1 MIRLYV
7 DLDAA
12 LAQTLHI
19 KENIFRI
26 FEKRP
31 ARLLAVKYIPMADSQ
46 LLILDKAQIQQKINR
61 IAYQILEDNLQEKEI
76 VLAGIWDRGYK
87 LALRLQ
93 RVLQEISELKVTL
106 LRVDLERQSSK
117 LISSTDLDDSK
128 WKNKVIIL
136 VDDVLNSGK
145 TLAYGLGVFL
155 NTPHKKIRTVVL
167 VDRSHK
173 IFPIATD
180 FVGLQMATVLK
191 EHVEV
196 IMDVPGREDC
206 VYLS

>member
-1 MIRLYV
+1 M
-7 DLDAA
+7 
-12 LAQTLHI
+12 
-19 KENIFRI
+19 
-26 FEKRP
+26 
-31 ARLLAVKYIPMADSQ
+31 SQ
-46 LLILDKAQIQQKINR
+46 NQVLVLDKKQIQQKINR
-61 IAYQILEDNLQEKEI
+61 IAYQILEDNLEEKEI

-87 LALRLQ
+87 LALRLAT
-93 RVLQEISELKVTL
+93 VLEEISDCKLTI
-106 LRVDLERQSSK
+106 LRVDLEKQSSK
-117 LISSTDLDDSK
+117 LVAKTDLPESN

-180 FVGLQMATVLK
+180 FVGLELSTILK
-191 EHVEV
+191 EHVDV
-196 IMDVPGREDC
+196 IMDVEGEEDR

>member
-1 MIRLYV
+1 
-7 DLDAA
+7 
-12 LAQTLHI
+12 
-19 KENIFRI
+19 
-26 FEKRP
+26 
-31 ARLLAVKYIPMADSQ
+31 MADSK
-46 LLILDKAQIQQKINR
+46 LVILDKIQIQQKINR
-61 IAYQILEDNLQEKEI
+61 IAFQILEDNLDEKEI

-87 LALRLQ
+87 LAIRLQ
-93 RVLQEISELKVTL
+93 EVLVNISKLKIVL
-106 LRVDLERQSSK
+106 LRIDLEKTNSK
-117 LISSTDLDDSK
+117 LIASTDLDESI
-128 WKNKVIIL
+128 WRNKVVIL

-180 FVGLQMATVLK
+180 FVGLEMSTVLK
-191 EHVEV
+191 EHV
-196 IMDVPGREDC
+196 DVLLDVDGTEDC

>member
-1 MIRLYV
+1 MPSNQV
-7 DLDAA
+7 
-12 LAQTLHI
+12 
-19 KENIFRI
+19 
-26 FEKRP
+26 
-31 ARLLAVKYIPMADSQ
+31 
-46 LLILDKAQIQQKINR
+46 LILDKNQIEQKISR
-61 IAYQILEDNLQEKEI
+61 IAYQILEDNLDEKEI

-87 LALRLQ
+87 IALRLKK
-93 RVLQEISELKVTL
+93 VLQEIASFKVTM
-106 LRVDLERQSSK
+106 LRVDIERENSK
-117 LISSTDLDDSK
+117 LVANTDLEESA

-180 FVGLQMATVLK
+180 FVGLELSTILK
-191 EHVEV
+191 EHVDVV
-196 IMDVPGREDC
+196 IDVEGEEDR

>member
-1 MIRLYV
+1 
-7 DLDAA
+7 
-12 LAQTLHI
+12 
-19 KENIFRI
+19 
-26 FEKRP
+26 
-31 ARLLAVKYIPMADSQ
+31 MADSQ
-46 LLILDKAQIQQKINR
+46 LVILDKTQIQQKINR
-61 IAYQILEDNLQEKEI
+61 IAYQILEDNLNEKEI

-87 LALRLQ
+87 LAIRLRE
-93 RVLQEISELKVTL
+93 VLLKISTLKVTL
-106 LRVDLERQSSK
+106 LRIDLEKENSK
-117 LISSTDLDDSK
+117 LIASTDLEESK

-145 TLAYGLGVFL
+145 TLGYGLGVFL

-180 FVGLQMATVLK
+180 FVGLEMSTVLK
-191 EHVEV
+191 EHVDV
-196 IMDVPGREDC
+196 ILDVEGREDC

>member
-1 MIRLYV
+1 
-7 DLDAA
+7 
-12 LAQTLHI
+12 
-19 KENIFRI
+19 
-26 FEKRP
+26 
-31 ARLLAVKYIPMADSQ
+31 MADSQ
-46 LLILDKAQIQQKINR
+46 LLILDKKQIQQKINR
-61 IAYQILEDNLQEKEI
+61 IAYQILEDNLDEKEI

-87 LALRLQ
+87 LALRLKK
-93 RVLQEISELKVTL
+93 VLSKISELKIIML
-106 LRVDLERQSSK
+106 KIDLDRLSSK
-117 LISSTDLDDSK
+117 LIANTDLDESQWRD
-128 WKNKVIIL
+128 KVIIL

-180 FVGLQMATVLK
+180 FVGLQLATILK
-191 EHVEV
+191 EHVDV
-196 IMDVPGREDC
+196 VMDVEGEEDR

>member
-1 MIRLYV
+1 MPQNQV
-7 DLDAA
+7 
-12 LAQTLHI
+12 
-19 KENIFRI
+19 
-26 FEKRP
+26 
-31 ARLLAVKYIPMADSQ
+31 
-46 LLILDKAQIQQKINR
+46 LILDQKQIQQKINR
-61 IAYQILEDNLQEKEI
+61 IAYQILEDNIEEKELVI
-76 VLAGIWDRGYK
+76 AGIWDRGYK
-87 LALRLQ
+87 LAVRLEQ
-93 RVLQEISELKVTL
+93 TLQEISEFKITL
-106 LRVDLERQSSK
+106 LRIDLEKQSSK
-117 LISSTDLDDSK
+117 LVAKTDLPESD

-180 FVGLQMATVLK
+180 FVGLELATVLK
-191 EHVEV
+191 EHVDV
-196 IMDVPGREDC
+196 IMDVEGEEDR

>member
-1 MIRLYV
+1 MNLKMV
-7 DLDAA
+7 LFVNN
-12 LAQTLHI
+12 LSTQ
-19 KENIFRI
+19 
-26 FEKRP
+26 
-31 ARLLAVKYIPMADSQ
+31 MADSQ
-46 LLILDKAQIQQKINR
+46 LVILDKTQIQQKINR
-61 IAYQILEDNLQEKEI
+61 IAYQILEDNLDEQEI

-87 LALRLQ
+87 LAIRLREVLLQ
-93 RVLQEISELKVTL
+93 ISELNVLL
-106 LRVDLERQSSK
+106 LRIDLEKDNSK
-117 LISSTDLDDSK
+117 LIATTDLEEDK
-128 WKNKVIIL
+128 WKNQVIIL

-180 FVGLQMATVLK
+180 FVGLEMSTVLK
-191 EHVEV
+191 EHVDV
-196 IMDVPGREDC
+196 ILDVEGQEDC

>member
-1 MIRLYV
+1 MP
-7 DLDAA
+7 
-12 LAQTLHI
+12 
-19 KENIFRI
+19 EG
-26 FEKRP
+26 
-31 ARLLAVKYIPMADSQ
+31 Q
-46 LLILDKAQIQQKINR
+46 LLILNAKQIQQKINR
-61 IAYQILEDNLQEKEI
+61 IAYQILEDNLNEKEI

-87 LALRLQ
+87 LAIRLKE
-93 RVLQEISELKVTL
+93 VLSKISDVKITL
-106 LRVDLERQSSK
+106 LKIELDRKNSRLVAE
-117 LISSTDLDDSK
+117 TDLDQSQ
-128 WKNKVIIL
+128 WKNKAIIL

-180 FVGLQMATVLK
+180 FVGLQLATVLK
-191 EHVEV
+191 EHVDV
-196 IMDVPGREDC
+196 VMDVDGEEDR

>member
-1 MIRLYV
+1 M
-7 DLDAA
+7 
-12 LAQTLHI
+12 
-19 KENIFRI
+19 
-26 FEKRP
+26 P
-31 ARLLAVKYIPMADSQ
+31 ANQ
-46 LLILDKAQIQQKINR
+46 LLILDKKQIQQKINR
-61 IAYQILEDNLQEKEI
+61 IAYQILEDNLNEKEI

-87 LALRLQ
+87 LALRLNK
-93 RVLQEISELKVTL
+93 VLQKIADFKVTM
-106 LRVDLERQSSK
+106 LRVDLERESTK
-117 LISSTDLDDSK
+117 LIASTDLDESQ
-128 WKNKVIIL
+128 WKNKVVIL

-180 FVGLQMATVLK
+180 YVGLQLATVLK
-191 EHVEV
+191 EHVDV
-196 IMDVPGREDC
+196 VMDVAGEEDR

>member
-1 MIRLYV
+1 
-7 DLDAA
+7 
-12 LAQTLHI
+12 
-19 KENIFRI
+19 
-26 FEKRP
+26 
-31 ARLLAVKYIPMADSQ
+31 MADSQ
-46 LLILDKAQIQQKINR
+46 LVILNKIQIQQKINR
-61 IAYQILEDNLQEKEI
+61 IAYQILEDNLNEKEI

-87 LALRLQ
+87 LALRL
-93 RVLQEISELKVTL
+93 RTVLLEISALKVVL
-106 LRVDLERQSSK
+106 LRIDLEKENSK
-117 LISSTDLDDSK
+117 LIATTDLDESK

-180 FVGLQMATVLK
+180 FVGLEMSTVLK
-191 EHVEV
+191 EHV
-196 IMDVPGREDC
+196 DVVLDVEGVEDC

>member
-1 MIRLYV
+1 MSSNQV
-7 DLDAA
+7 
-12 LAQTLHI
+12 
-19 KENIFRI
+19 
-26 FEKRP
+26 
-31 ARLLAVKYIPMADSQ
+31 
-46 LLILDKAQIQQKINR
+46 LILHKNQIDQKINR
-61 IAYQILEDNLQEKEI
+61 IAYQILEDNLDEKEI

-87 LALRLQ
+87 IALRLQ
-93 RVLQEISELKVTL
+93 KVLQEIAAFKVIM
-106 LRVDLERQSSK
+106 LRVDIERENSK
-117 LISSTDLDDSK
+117 LVANTDLEESA

-180 FVGLQMATVLK
+180 FVGLELSTILK
-191 EHVEV
+191 EHVDVV
-196 IMDVPGREDC
+196 IDVEGEEDR

>member
-1 MIRLYV
+1 MP
-7 DLDAA
+7 
-12 LAQTLHI
+12 
-19 KENIFRI
+19 EN
-26 FEKRP
+26 
-31 ARLLAVKYIPMADSQ
+31 Q
-46 LLILDKAQIQQKINR
+46 LLILDKKQIQQKINR
-61 IAYQILEDNLQEKEI
+61 IAYQILEDNLNEKEI

-87 LALRLQ
+87 LAVRLNK
-93 RVLQEISELKVTL
+93 VLQKIAGFKITM
-106 LRVDLERQSSK
+106 LRVDLDRESSK
-117 LISSTDLDDSK
+117 LIASTDLDESH
-128 WKNKVIIL
+128 WKNKVVIL

-180 FVGLQMATVLK
+180 YVGLQLATVLK
-191 EHVEV
+191 EHVDV
-196 IMDVPGREDC
+196 IMDVEGEEDR

>member
-1 MIRLYV
+1 MP
-7 DLDAA
+7 
-12 LAQTLHI
+12 
-19 KENIFRI
+19 ENQ
-26 FEKRP
+26 
-31 ARLLAVKYIPMADSQ
+31 V
-46 LLILDKAQIQQKINR
+46 LILDKQQIEQKINR
-61 IAYQILEDNLQEKEI
+61 IAYQILEDNLEEKEI

-87 LALRLQ
+87 LALRLKT
-93 RVLQEISELKVTL
+93 VLQEIASFKVTM
-106 LRVDLERQSSK
+106 LRVDLEKQNSK
-117 LISSTDLDDSK
+117 LVAKTDLQETE

-180 FVGLQMATVLK
+180 FVGLELSTILK
-191 EHVEV
+191 EHVDV
-196 IMDVPGREDC
+196 VMDVAGEEDR

>member
-1 MIRLYV
+1 MP
-7 DLDAA
+7 
-12 LAQTLHI
+12 
-19 KENIFRI
+19 ENQ
-26 FEKRP
+26 
-31 ARLLAVKYIPMADSQ
+31 V
-46 LLILDKAQIQQKINR
+46 LILDKQQIAQKINR
-61 IAYQILEDNLQEKEI
+61 IAYQILEDNLNEKEI

-87 LALRLQ
+87 LAIRLKT
-93 RVLQEISELKVTL
+93 VLESIASFNIIV
-106 LRVDLERQSSK
+106 LRVDLEKKNSK
-117 LISSTDLDDSK
+117 LVATTDLGESE

-180 FVGLQMATVLK
+180 FVGLELATILK
-191 EHVEV
+191 EHVDV
-196 IMDVPGREDC
+196 VMDVEGEEDR

>member
-1 MIRLYV
+1 MSNTQVLV
-7 DLDAA
+7 LNK
-12 LAQTLHI
+12 Q
-19 KENIFRI
+19 
-26 FEKRP
+26 
-31 ARLLAVKYIPMADSQ
+31 
-46 LLILDKAQIQQKINR
+46 QIAQKINR
-61 IAYQILEDNLQEKEI
+61 IAYQILEDNLDEKEI

-93 RVLQEISELKVTL
+93 QVLEEIATFKITL
-106 LRVDLERQSSK
+106 LRIDIEKQNSK
-117 LISSTDLDDSK
+117 LVAKTDRQEND

-167 VDRSHK
+167 VNRSHK

-180 FVGLQMATVLK
+180 FVGLELSTILK
-191 EHVEV
+191 EHVAV
-196 IMDVPGREDC
+196 VMDVEGQEDR

>member
-1 MIRLYV
+1 LFLRVKIVLLYRN
-7 DLDAA
+7 
-12 LAQTLHI
+12 
-19 KENIFRI
+19 K
-26 FEKRP
+26 K
-31 ARLLAVKYIPMADSQ
+31 KPMAESHV
-46 LLILDKAQIQQKINR
+46 LVLDKNQIAQKIKR
-61 IAYQILEDNLQEKEI
+61 IAYQILEDNLEEKEL

-87 LALRLQ
+87 LAIRLKT
-93 RVLQEISELKVTL
+93 VLEQIADFKVIL
-106 LRVDLERQSSK
+106 LRVDLEKLNSK
-117 LISSTDLDDSK
+117 LIATTDLPEND
-128 WKNKVIIL
+128 WKGKVIIL

-180 FVGLQMATVLK
+180 FVGLQLATILK
-191 EHVEV
+191 EHV
-196 IMDVPGREDC
+196 DVVLDVEGQEDQ

>member
-1 MIRLYV
+1 MP
-7 DLDAA
+7 
-12 LAQTLHI
+12 
-19 KENIFRI
+19 ENQ
-26 FEKRP
+26 
-31 ARLLAVKYIPMADSQ
+31 V
-46 LLILDKAQIQQKINR
+46 LILDKQQIEQKINR
-61 IAYQILEDNLQEKEI
+61 IAYQILEDNLEEKEI

-87 LALRLQ
+87 LALRLKT
-93 RVLQEISELKVTL
+93 VLQEIAGFKVTM
-106 LRVDLERQSSK
+106 LRVDLEKQNSK
-117 LISSTDLDDSK
+117 LVAKTDLQETE

-180 FVGLQMATVLK
+180 FVGLELSTILK
-191 EHVEV
+191 EHVDV
-196 IMDVPGREDC
+196 VMDVAGEEDR

>member
-1 MIRLYV
+1 M
-7 DLDAA
+7 
-12 LAQTLHI
+12 
-19 KENIFRI
+19 
-26 FEKRP
+26 
-31 ARLLAVKYIPMADSQ
+31 SQ
-46 LLILDKAQIQQKINR
+46 NQVLILDKKQIQQKINR
-61 IAYQILEDNLQEKEI
+61 IAYQILEDNLDEKEI

-87 LALRLQ
+87 VALRLQ
-93 RVLQEISELKVTL
+93 QVLSEISEIKITL
-106 LRVDLERQSSK
+106 LRIDIERQSSK
-117 LISSTDLDDSK
+117 LIAKTDLPESN

-180 FVGLQMATVLK
+180 FVGLQLATILK
-191 EHVEV
+191 EHVDV
-196 IMDVPGREDC
+196 IMDIEGEEDR

>member
-1 MIRLYV
+1 MVESHVLV
-7 DLDAA
+7 
-12 LAQTLHI
+12 
-19 KENIFRI
+19 
-26 FEKRP
+26 
-31 ARLLAVKYIPMADSQ
+31 
-46 LLILDKAQIQQKINR
+46 LDKNQIAQKINR
-61 IAYQILEDNLQEKEI
+61 IAYQILEDNLEEKEV

-87 LALRLQ
+87 LAVRLKL
-93 RVLQEISELKVTL
+93 VLEQIADFKVTL
-106 LRVDLERQSSK
+106 LRVDLEKLNSK
-117 LISSTDLDDSK
+117 LVAKTDMPESD
-128 WKNKVIIL
+128 WKGKVIIL

-180 FVGLQMATVLK
+180 FVGLQLATILK
-191 EHVEV
+191 EHVDV
-196 IMDVPGREDC
+196 ILDVEGEEDR

>member
-1 MIRLYV
+1 
-7 DLDAA
+7 
-12 LAQTLHI
+12 LHK
-19 KENIFRI
+19 KENIFLI
-26 FEKRP
+26 FELPLKRAFSQAKP
-31 ARLLAVKYIPMADSQ
+31 ITMADSQ
-46 LLILDKAQIQQKINR
+46 LLILDKKQIQQKINR
-61 IAYQILEDNLQEKEI
+61 IAYQILEDNLQEKEV

-87 LALRLQ
+87 LAIRLKA
-93 RVLQEISELKVTL
+93 VLEDISALKITL
-106 LRVDLERQSSK
+106 LRIDLEKQNSK
-117 LISSTDLDDSK
+117 LVASTDLDESK

-180 FVGLQMATVLK
+180 YVGLKMATVLK
-191 EHVEV
+191 EHVDV
-196 IMDVPGREDC
+196 VMDVPGAEDC

>member
-1 MIRLYV
+1 
-7 DLDAA
+7 
-12 LAQTLHI
+12 
-19 KENIFRI
+19 
-26 FEKRP
+26 
-31 ARLLAVKYIPMADSQ
+31 MADSQ
-46 LLILDKAQIQQKINR
+46 LVVLDKIQIQQKINR
-61 IAYQILEDNLQEKEI
+61 IAYQILEDNLNEKEI

-87 LALRLQ
+87 LALRLKE
-93 RVLQEISELKVTL
+93 VLLKISDLKVL
-106 LRVDLERQSSK
+106 ILRIDLEKNNSK
-117 LISSTDLDDSK
+117 LVASTDLDETK

-191 EHVEV
+191 EHVDV
-196 IMDVPGREDC
+196 ILDVDGQEDC